1 MATTAAAQ
9 LGGSGEVDIKF
20 HCAFNF
26 PAVASIL
33 GAADWLKLSA
43 AFELLHNDTYWK
55 IRRSFAYSLHEL
67 ARILGQGITETQ
79 LATAFDGYLHDVQ
92 DVRLGAMLHFA
103 DFLEN
108 VSPSFRE
115 SYLPVLT
122 EFDSFDKTTKWR
134 FREVLSGQLAQLC
147 HTFTPGATF
156 AVINPLVFKLITDP
170 VAVVREQSYHACPLL
185 VARLNSNA
193 TWLTAIVDKFVTL
206 ARSTHYQDRQCF
218 VKICASFLLTK
229 EPQEVS
235 EKDAVLACAARDFFS
250 SQLAAVFFTLALD
263 PVSNVR
269 LVFAETAV
277 EHQQLCRE
285 HPACPDAL
293 REILSTAPS
302 IDTDTFAAILSR
314 RVKECSN
321 GLTKEDAKVQ
331 DKETEQASVT
341 SSDAD
346 EESEGCPEASSRP
359 VRVTEVI
366 PEEKEIN
373 GEVFEALIPAEDT
386 TTATFASL
394 SGSPR
399 VALPV
404 ESRKGMMHRASL
416 EGSTSKA
423 DSDEVSPIGEPSSSS
438 SAITMED
445 PPPSSKANRDVS
457 RSPHTDTATKPTAAA
472 EDPLPKMHS
481 RDC

>member
-1 MATTAAAQ
+1 M
-9 LGGSGEVDIKF
+9 
-20 HCAFNF
+20 
-26 PAVASIL
+26 
-33 GAADWLKLSA
+33 
-43 AFELLHNDTYWK
+43 
-55 IRRSFAYSLHEL
+55 
-67 ARILGQGITETQ
+67 
-79 LATAFDGYLHDVQ
+79 
-92 DVRLGAMLHFA
+92 
-103 DFLEN
+103 
-108 VSPSFRE
+108 
-115 SYLPVLT
+115 
-122 EFDSFDKTTKWR
+122 
-134 FREVLSGQLAQLC
+134 
-147 HTFTPGATF
+147 
-156 AVINPLVFKLITDP
+156 
-170 VAVVREQSYHACPLL
+170 
-185 VARLNSNA
+185 
-193 TWLTAIVDKFVTL
+193 
-206 ARSTHYQDRQCF
+206 
-218 VKICASFLLTK
+218 KICASFLLTK

-359 VRVTEVI
+359 VGVTEVI